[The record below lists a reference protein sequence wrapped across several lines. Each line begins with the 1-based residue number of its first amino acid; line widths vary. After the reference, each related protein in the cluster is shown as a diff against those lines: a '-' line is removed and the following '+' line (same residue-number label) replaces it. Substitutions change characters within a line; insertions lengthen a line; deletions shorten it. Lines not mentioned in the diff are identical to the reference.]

1 MFEQKE
7 RPPRRLDFFGSRS
20 DLFNAQQDI
29 YGSKNDLYAHK
40 NELYGS
46 KSEFLFQRRELY
58 SPKGTLLRGREGR
71 EVGEESG
78 NFYESDSGVSSLYE
92 PLSFHNNSLE
102 HPYSSLNM
110 QGSSNQINYQVLHSK
125 SSSLQ
130 SAGSRC
136 SSTAAESKTSSLD
149 STGSRL
155 NLYMETEEL
164 RTSDSKPR
172 DEIPDVEALKTGIIP
187 LGLERVEAPVS
198 YKGLS
203 RFHSTA
209 GFTGT
214 SRRSEQ
220 SVPLFFRNS
229 TLSPCDRS
237 ANETGYKQSDIN
249 SSKPVEGGYT
259 VEDIDSCLE
268 GEVVYRSRSSV
279 SKNSRQTEKR
289 LSLQAETL
297 STSRRRLSLVAEHQK
312 TSQERNTRNGNPF
325 HRDLTLNKE
334 NGGSIKSNHE
344 NALIGNGYMKR
355 GHSNGHHE
363 NVRKKNVNNE
373 NECKENGHMEN
384 GYRENR
390 YAENGYKENGY
401 AENGYKENGYAENGY
416 IENGYSHNG
425 FKENGYKENGYKEN
439 GYAKNGYKENGYAEN
454 ACKENH
460 FEENG
465 YEKHGY
471 KKNGYEEHGYK
482 ENDYE
487 ETSNEQG
494 MV

>member
-58 SPKGTLLRGREGR
+58 SPKGTLLRGREGK

-102 HPYSSLNM
+102 HPYSSLNI

-155 NLYMETEEL
+155 NLHMETEEL
-164 RTSDSKPR
+164 RINDSKSG
-172 DEIPDVEALKTGIIP
+172 DEISDVEAFQTGIIP

-209 GFTGT
+209 GITGT

-237 ANETGYKQSDIN
+237 AVETGYKQADIN

-279 SKNSRQTEKR
+279 SKNSRQMEKR
-289 LSLQAETL
+289 LSLQAESL

-312 TSQERNTRNGNPF
+312 TSQERNLRNGNLF
-325 HRDLTLNKE
+325 NRDLTLNKE
-334 NGGSIKSNHE
+334 NGVLKKSNHE
-344 NALIGNGYMKR
+344 NGLNGNGYTKR
-355 GHSNGHHE
+355 GNNIGHRE
-363 NVRKKNVNNE
+363 NVCKKNVNNE
-373 NECKENGHMEN
+373 NECKENEHIEN
-384 GYRENR
+384 GYKENR

-401 AENGYKENGYAENGY
+401 AENGYKENGYAENAY
-416 IENGYSHNG
+416 
-425 FKENGYKENGYKEN
+425 KENHYKENGYEEH
-439 GYAKNGYKENGYAEN
+439 GYKENRYEEHGYN
-454 ACKENH
+454 K
-460 FEENG
+460 NG
-465 YEKHGY
+465 YEEHGY

-482 ENDYE
+482 ENDYG
-487 ETSNEQG
+487 ETPNEQG
-494 MV
+494 TV